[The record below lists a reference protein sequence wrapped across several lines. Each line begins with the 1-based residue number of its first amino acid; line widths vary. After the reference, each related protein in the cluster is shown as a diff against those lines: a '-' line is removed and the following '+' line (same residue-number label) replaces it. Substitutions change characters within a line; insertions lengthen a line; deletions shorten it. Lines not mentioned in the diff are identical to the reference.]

1 MYHSKR
7 IGVFISHIF
16 GFYQR
21 NVCQGIIDK
30 ALEYGYTAEIFTSL
44 DGENLGTYGIGEESI
59 LRIPNFDSFD
69 GIIFASDTYISG
81 DLKEKILNRLKK
93 LSCPIVE
100 IAVTNNHFPTVSLE
114 NSSTAGE
121 LTEHLLTVHQAS
133 RICYLGCTEESF
145 FSDKREAAYREA
157 LQKHDKEPD
166 TQDIYSS
173 TYTPGSVRNALS
185 FFCRDSA
192 PNAVVCYND
201 RLALMFMAEVL
212 ANGYRVPEDIAIT
225 GCDNTTEGQNASP
238 MLTTVS
244 FPVYELGITAVENLL
259 TKIRGKEMP
268 FVTYLTAKPL
278 FHNSCGCKSAEP
290 SNSVFFMQ
298 ELSSQITSL
307 ENSILGSMNMS
318 AAFQH
323 ITDLDDGMDLLEKY
337 VGEIEHCKEFYL
349 CLYDDW
355 DSVSNHILEL
365 TDAQEELPDTDTIQL
380 KLAIKNG
387 KRLPECSYQKK
398 NILPE
403 YIYETSDCAYIYIP
417 LFFETKE
424 FGYIALAYENNR
436 IDYHFRLV
444 QWQININQ
452 MLQSIYDAKCTG
464 LLVNRLED
472 IYMKDSLTGLFNK
485 HGYSHYEEQLLN
497 KAITEN
503 LPLTAFMID
512 MDGLKAINDTYG
524 HNEGDFAIQVLGHAL
539 ESAAGEDDLCARF
552 SGDEFYLLTVG
563 KKEDEAEALIDNIK
577 AYLENY
583 NKLSS
588 KEYRIF
594 CSCGFAC
601 ALPGSD
607 FTSENIHE
615 MFADADKKM
624 YAEKLAHHAARKT

>member
-1 MYHSKR
+1 MYHSKK

-44 DGENLGTYGIGEESI
+44 DGENLGTYGIGEKSI
-59 LRIPNFDSFD
+59 LRLPNFDSFD
-69 GIIFASDTYISG
+69 GIIFASDTYISE
-81 DLKEKILNRLKK
+81 DLKGKILDKLKS

-100 IAVTNNHFPTVSLE
+100 ISVTNNHFPAVSLE

-133 RICYLGCTEESF
+133 RICYLGCIEEPF
-145 FSDKREAAYREA
+145 FSDKREDAYEEA
-157 LQKHDKEPD
+157 LQKHNKRPGA
-166 TQDIYSS
+166 QDIYHSHYS
-173 TYTPGSVRNALS
+173 TDSVREALS
-185 FFCRDSA
+185 FFCKEGI

-212 ANGYRVPEDIAIT
+212 ANGYQVPEDIAIT
-225 GCDNTTEGQNASP
+225 GCDDTPEGHNAYP

-259 TKIRGKEMP
+259 AKIRGTELP
-268 FVTYLTAKPL
+268 FVTHLTAKPI
-278 FHNSCGCKSAEP
+278 FHNSCGCKSVEN

-298 ELSSQITSL
+298 ELSARIASL

-318 AAFQH
+318 AALQH
-323 ITDLDDGMDLLEKY
+323 ITDIDEGMDLLEEY
-337 VGEIEHCKEFYL
+337 VRKIENCKEFYL
-349 CLYDDW
+349 CLYADW

-365 TDAQEELPDTDTIQL
+365 TETREALSDTDTIQL
-380 KLAIKNG
+380 KLALKNG
-387 KRLPECSYQKK
+387 KRLPECSYRKK
-398 NILPE
+398 NLLPE
-403 YIYETSDCAYIYIP
+403 YIYESSDCAYIYIP
-417 LFFETKE
+417 LFFEEKE
-424 FGYIALAYENNR
+424 FGYIALAYEDNR

-444 QWQININQ
+444 QWQSNINR
-452 MLQSIYDAKCTG
+452 MLQSLCDAKRTG

-472 IYMKDSLTGLFNK
+472 IYMKDSLTGLYNK
-485 HGYSHYEEQLLN
+485 HGYAHYEEQLLSR
-497 KAITEN
+497 AITEK

-539 ESAAGEDDLCARF
+539 ESATGEGDLCARF

-563 KKEDEAEALIDNIK
+563 KKEDEAEALVDNIK

-588 KEYRIF
+588 KEYRVF
-594 CSCGFAC
+594 CSCGFARV
-601 ALPGSD
+601 LPGSD
-607 FTSENIHE
+607 FTSENIRE
-615 MFADADKKM
+615 LFSEADQKM
-624 YAEKLAHHAARKT
+624 YAEKLTHHAARKA